1 MTKNPTNYTNYLQEK
16 NLAPNTIRLYLATL
30 AKFQLKTKRLTTE
43 SIKEYFK
50 TNLLKYQATSLKVER
65 YCLNSYIKFKKLKV
79 E

>member
-1 MTKNPTNYTNYLQEK
+1 MKNLTNYTNFLQEK
-16 NLAPNTIRLYLATL
+16 NLSTNTIRLYLTAL
-30 AKFQLKTKRLTTE
+30 AKFRTHSKRLTTE

-65 YCLNSYIKFKKLKV
+65 YCLNSYIKFKKLKI